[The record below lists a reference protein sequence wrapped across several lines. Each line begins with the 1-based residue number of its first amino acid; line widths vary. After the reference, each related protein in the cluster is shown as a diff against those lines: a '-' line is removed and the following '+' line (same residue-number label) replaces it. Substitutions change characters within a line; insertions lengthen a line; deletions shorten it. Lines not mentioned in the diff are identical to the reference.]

1 MDLVNKLKVIL
12 EEHSNLENKAP
23 METYMKNKFKFL
35 GIKSPERKNLLR
47 QFISENKGEICY
59 ECIDFVQKLYD
70 FPEREFHYC
79 AMEITDKF
87 LRNKYEIKDIDLIKR
102 MICDHSHWD
111 SVDFIAKHILGNY
124 LLCYPDKTKE
134 IISEFSSSNN
144 IWLNRSAILFQ
155 LGYKDKTNCN
165 LLFSLCQ
172 THANSK
178 EFFIKKAI
186 GWSLREYAKVNPQ
199 SVSKFV
205 KSNKLSTLSQKEA
218 LRNIT

>member
-1 MDLVNKLKVIL
+1 MDLVNKLKIIL
-12 EEHSNLENKAP
+12 KEHSNLENKAP
-23 METYMKNKFKFL
+23 METYMKHKFKFL
-35 GIKSPERKNLLR
+35 GIKSPERKKLLR

-59 ECIDFVQKLYD
+59 ECRDMVQKLYD
-70 FPEREFHYC
+70 LPEREFHYC

-87 LRNKYEIKDIDLIKR
+87 LRNKYDIKDIDLIKR

-124 LLCYPDKTKE
+124 LLCYPNKTKE

-155 LGYKDKTNCN
+155 LGYKEKTNRN
-165 LLFSLCQ
+165 LLFSLCR

-178 EFFIKKAI
+178 KFFIKKAI
-186 GWSLREYAKVNPQ
+186 GWSLREYAKVDPQ
-199 SVSKFV
+199 SVFKFV
-205 KSNKLSTLSQKEA
+205 KSNRFSTLSQKEA